1 MTMARQQR
9 LMFLVAV
16 SLIAAMVLWGVPAV
30 ADDAKIDTLQELF
43 ARLGACWRSPELQLN
58 NPGMQIT
65 VLVTFKRNGE
75 ILGQPKITYESEYA
89 SDEDRLL
96 YRTAVAEALQ
106 RCTPMPF
113 TDGLGNA
120 VAGRPVRFR
129 FDARRTKST
138 EKRSWQTTRT
148 L

>member
-1 MTMARQQR
+1 MAMARRQG
-9 LMFLVAV
+9 L
-16 SLIAAMVLWGVPAV
+16 MVLFAASLTAATMVWGVPVA
-30 ADDAKIDTLQELF
+30 ADDAKINTLQELF
-43 ARLGACWRSPELQLN
+43 ARLGACWKSPVLPPD

-75 ILGQPKITYESEYA
+75 ILGQPRITYESEYA

-96 YRTAVAEALQ
+96 YRTALAEALQ

>member
-1 MTMARQQR
+1 MTVARRQR
-9 LMFLVAV
+9 LTVFFAA
-16 SLIAAMVLWGVPAV
+16 SLTAATTLWGVPV
-30 ADDAKIDTLQELF
+30 AADEAKIDTLQELF
-43 ARLGACWRSPELQLN
+43 ARLGACWRSPDLPPN
-58 NPGMQIT
+58 DPGMQIT

-75 ILGQPKITYESEYA
+75 ILGHPKITYESEYA

-96 YRTAVAEALQ
+96 YRTALAEALQ